1 MHHRFITD
9 QNQIDEIILK
19 CEVCYVSMVDENNL
33 PYVLPFNFG
42 YKEGSIYLHSSQKG
56 HKIDIL
62 RKNPSV
68 CIAFSTDHQLR
79 HQSEGV
85 ACSYSMRY
93 RSVLAFGKVEFI
105 DDIDQKAEFFNTVM
119 SHYTDREFTYNAPA
133 LREVCTY
140 KVKVEK
146 FTAKIYGY

>member
-9 QNQIDEIILK
+9 QTEIDEIINK
-19 CEVCYVSMVDENNL
+19 CQVCYVSMVDENNL

-42 YKEGSIYLHSSQKG
+42 YINGVIFLHSAQKG
-56 HKIDIL
+56 LKIDIL

-79 HQSEGV
+79 HQSESV
-85 ACSYSMRY
+85 ACSYSMKY

-105 DDIDQKAEFFNTVM
+105 DDMDQKVEFMNQVM
-119 SHYTDREFTYNAPA
+119 SHYTDKEFTYNAPS

-140 KVKVEK
+140 KVNVEK

>member
-9 QNQIDEIILK
+9 QDQIDEIINK
-19 CEVCYVSMVDENNL
+19 CEVCYVGMVDEHNL

-42 YKEGSIYLHSSQKG
+42 YKEGVIYLHSSQKG

-62 RKNPSV
+62 KLNPSV

-79 HQSEGV
+79 YQSEQV
-85 ACSYSMRY
+85 ACSYSMKY
-93 RSVLAFGKVEFI
+93 RSVLAYGKVEFI
-105 DDIDQKAEFFNTVM
+105 ANPDEKVEFLNIVM
-119 SHYTDREFTYNAPA
+119 SHYTDREFSYNPPA

-146 FTAKIYGY
+146 FTAKLYGY

>member
-9 QNQIDEIILK
+9 QTEIDAIINK
-19 CEVCYVSMVDENNL
+19 CQVCYVSMVDENNL

-42 YKEGSIYLHSSQKG
+42 YINGVIILHSSQKG
-56 HKIDIL
+56 LKIDIL

-79 HQSEGV
+79 HQSESV
-85 ACSYSMRY
+85 ACSYSMKY

-105 DDIDQKAEFFNTVM
+105 DDMDQKVEFMNQVM
-119 SHYTDREFTYNAPA
+119 SHYTDKEFTYNAPS

-140 KVKVEK
+140 KVNVEK

>member
-9 QNQIDEIILK
+9 QTEIDEIINK
-19 CEVCYVSMVDENNL
+19 CQVCYVSMVDENNL

-42 YKEGSIYLHSSQKG
+42 YINGVIFLHSSQKG
-56 HKIDIL
+56 LKIDIL

-79 HQSEGV
+79 HQSESV
-85 ACSYSMRY
+85 ACSYSMKY

-105 DDIDQKAEFFNTVM
+105 DDMDQKVEFMNQVM
-119 SHYTDREFTYNAPA
+119 SHYTDKEFTYNAPS

-140 KVKVEK
+140 KVNVEK

>member
-1 MHHRFITD
+1 MHPRFITD
-9 QNQIDEIILK
+9 QKEIDEIINK
-19 CEVCYVSMVDENNL
+19 CEVCYVSMVDENKQ

-42 YKEGSIYLHSSQKG
+42 YSDGIIYLHSSKKG

-62 RKNPSV
+62 KTNPSV

-79 HQSEGV
+79 HQSEKM
-85 ACSYSMRY
+85 ACSYSMKY
-93 RSVLAFGKVEFI
+93 KSVLAYGKVEFY
-105 DDIDQKAEFFNTVM
+105 DETDQKEESFNIM
-119 SHYTDREFTYNAPA
+119 MAHYTDRQFEYGMPS

>member
-9 QNQIDEIILK
+9 QKEIDEIINK
-19 CEVCYVSMVDENNL
+19 CEVCYVSMVDENHL

-42 YKEGSIYLHSSQKG
+42 YNNGVIYLHSSQKG
-56 HKIDIL
+56 LKIDIL

-79 HQSEGV
+79 YQSENV
-85 ACSYSMRY
+85 ACSYSMKY

-105 DDIDQKAEFFNTVM
+105 DDMDQKVEFLNTVM
-119 SHYTDREFTYNAPA
+119 AHYTDREFKYNPPA

-140 KVKVEK
+140 KVNVEK
-146 FTAKIYGY
+146 FTAKLYGY

>member
-9 QNQIDEIILK
+9 QKEIDEIINK

-42 YKEGSIYLHSSQKG
+42 YRVGVIYLHSSQKG

-62 RKNPSV
+62 KRNPSV

-79 HQSEGV
+79 HQSESV
-85 ACSYSMRY
+85 ACSYSMKY

-105 DDIDQKAEFFNTVM
+105 DDPDQKIEFLNVVM
-119 SHYTDREFTYNAPA
+119 SHYTEKEFTYNVPS

-140 KVKVEK
+140 KVNVSK
-146 FTAKIYGY
+146 FTAKLYGY

>member
-9 QNQIDEIILK
+9 QKEIDEIINK
-19 CEVCYVSMVDENNL
+19 CEVCYVSMVDENNM

-42 YKEGSIYLHSSQKG
+42 YCDGEILLHSSKQG
-56 HKIDIL
+56 LKIDIL

-68 CIAFSTDHQLR
+68 CIAFSTDHKLR
-79 HQSEGV
+79 YQSVQV

-105 DDIDQKAEFFNTVM
+105 EDMEEKKEFFNTVM
-119 SHYTDREFTYNAPA
+119 SHYTDRDFTYSAPA

>member
-1 MHHRFITD
+1 MHHRFITE
-9 QNQIDEIILK
+9 QNEIDEIINK
-19 CEVCYVSMVDENNL
+19 CEVCYVSMVDENNQ

-42 YKEGSIYLHSSQKG
+42 YVNGEIYLHSGQKG

-62 RKNPSV
+62 KKNPAV
-68 CIAFSTDHQLR
+68 CIAFSTNHQLR
-79 HQSEGV
+79 YQSEQV
-85 ACSYSMRY
+85 ACSYSMKY

-105 DDIDQKAEFFNTVM
+105 EDTEQKIEFLNVVM
-119 SHYTDREFTYNAPA
+119 SHYTQHDFKYNTPA

-146 FTAKIYGY
+146 FTAKVYGY

>member
-9 QNQIDEIILK
+9 QKEIDEIISR

-42 YKEGSIYLHSSQKG
+42 YKEGVIFLHSSKKG
-56 HKIDIL
+56 LKIDIL

-68 CIAFSTDHQLR
+68 CIAFSTDHKLR
-79 HQSEGV
+79 HQSEQV
-85 ACSYSMRY
+85 ACSYSMKY
-93 RSVLAFGKVEFI
+93 RSVLAYGKVEFI
-105 DDIDQKAEFFNTVM
+105 DDIDQKVEFLNTFM
-119 SHYTDREFTYNAPA
+119 THYSDRDFQYNAPA